1 MTSITTAN
9 FAPHIWY
16 FPSAF
21 GDIRLEQAEGSRE
34 TRVIFYSLTPREAE
48 ALEGLRRTSL
58 HWRKKWADKETW
70 ERLKT
75 EGAFAV
81 GERTENHIVLRAQ
94 LPDVATALN
103 KHLNP
108 DRRTL
113 HVVRIGQGKIEE
125 IREEFFAKPED
136 ERQALDA
143 AREIA
148 ALPSAQDQYDE
159 EQKAKAEAK
168 EEKEPP
174 HRREPKPTPAAKP
187 ETALAT
193 TEKPKTPAVTKV
205 TTVKEPIRGCPAPD
219 FAAIRR
225 RASRVLKA
233 FLTPAQVEDFERY
246 NRFIVK
252 GADTGHQ
259 YMVTSRNAPD
269 QLNRFGGRTVF
280 DLTDG
285 RALCVHDWDVPAEEE
300 MLSLACLLQLPGR
313 EGWVRTLPDA
323 HLRHRHA

>member
-1 MTSITTAN
+1 MSHPI
-9 FAPHIWY
+9 FAPNIWY

-21 GDIRLEQAEGSRE
+21 GDIRLEQADGSRE

-70 ERLKT
+70 ERLQE

-81 GERTENHIVLRAQ
+81 GERTEHHIVLRAK
-94 LPDVATALN
+94 LADVAASLN

-125 IREEFFAKPED
+125 VREEIFAKAED
-136 ERQALDA
+136 EREALEA

-148 ALPSAQDQYDE
+148 ALPSPQE
-159 EQKAKAEAK
+159 EQNAKAEAK
-168 EEKEPP
+168 EAKEPP
-174 HRREPKPTPAAKP
+174 HRREPKATPPKVA

-193 TEKPKTPAVTKV
+193 TEKQKPPAKKEVTKV
-205 TTVKEPIRGCPAPD
+205 ATVKEPIRGCPAPD

-233 FLTPAQVEDFERY
+233 FLTPAQVEDFEKR
-246 NRFIVK
+246 NRFIVR
-252 GADTGHQ
+252 GADTDHQ
-259 YMVTSRNAPD
+259 YMVTCRNAPD
-269 QLNRFGGRTVF
+269 QLACFGGRTVF

-285 RALCVHDWDVPAEEE
+285 HPLCVHDWDVPAEEE

-313 EGWVRTLPDA
+313 ESWVRELPFQ